1 MSKSLLGHSRNT
13 NELRERIW
21 PSYREN
27 IRVVYRKME
36 QNLGI
41 EVRAMLQRALC
52 DELILTIVISQSFN
66 ELPKVKQIKH
76 IISHIQNSSSN

>member
-1 MSKSLLGHSRNT
+1 
-13 NELRERIW
+13 
-21 PSYREN
+21 
-27 IRVVYRKME
+27 ME

-41 EVRAMLQRALC
+41 EVGAMLQRALC

-76 IISHIQNSSSN
+76 IISHIQNSSSS